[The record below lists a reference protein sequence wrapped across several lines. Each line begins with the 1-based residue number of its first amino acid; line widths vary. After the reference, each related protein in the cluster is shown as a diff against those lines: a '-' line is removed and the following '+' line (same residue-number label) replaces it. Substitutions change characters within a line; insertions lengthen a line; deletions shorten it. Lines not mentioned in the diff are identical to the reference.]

1 MHALWDMDLPINSY
15 LMMAVLIV
23 CVWVELFV
31 IINAGLKEITRYK
44 YNE

>member
-1 MHALWDMDLPINSY
+1 
-15 LMMAVLIV
+15 V